1 MAWVTGSSW
10 TSLGLYRVKE
20 QWRSAPVD
28 RMALCWTAHRQEKT
42 GSMVPAPRQGR
53 PLPGQRPKPSRLEH
67 NSSWVDLRTRDA
79 GQCPA
84 EAELCEALA
93 SSNGQSAVSF
103 VPVGCDKFGAGQGS
117 EPVCRSRPWRSTWVT
132 PARKAIHESRTRRH
146 RTRRPVTI
154 LDGWNST
161 WTFQAGGIIIREA
174 TTHGVSLADLTTQRS
189 PNTY

>member
-1 MAWVTGSSW
+1 MRMTMAWVTGSSW
-10 TSLGLYRVKE
+10 TALGLYRVKE

-67 NSSWVDLRTRDA
+67 NSSCVDLRTRDA

-93 SSNGQSAVSF
+93 SSNGRSAVSF

-117 EPVCRSRPWRSTWVT
+117 AFGCTDESVLAVVINQGEPLGDNQQSQDHHPCHVT
-132 PARKAIHESRTRRH
+132 A
-146 RTRRPVTI
+146 V
-154 LDGWNST
+154 
-161 WTFQAGGIIIREA
+161 
-174 TTHGVSLADLTTQRS
+174 
-189 PNTY
+189 